1 MSTVPDPVYDL
12 DAALAQGY
20 SGFEVDPTPNENY
33 SLQTPQDAPT
43 PETDA
48 TTKRAATE
56 RAQELRVRFSTDPES
71 QAAPTGDTPSPK
83 TSRSSSS
90 SESSESSGS

>member
-48 TTKRAATE
+48 TAKRAAVE
-56 RAQELRVRFSTDPES
+56 RAQDLRIRFSTDE
-71 QAAPTGDTPSPK
+71 QAVQAPADDTASPK
-83 TSRSSSS
+83 TSRSSTSS
-90 SESSESSGS
+90 SESSES

>member
-1 MSTVPDPVYDL
+1 MSTVPDPVFDH

-20 SGFEVDPTPNENY
+20 SGFEVDPTPNANY

-48 TTKRAATE
+48 NSKKDAADRAQAIRLRLSTDVAPEAAQPVATE
-56 RAQELRVRFSTDPES
+56 T
-71 QAAPTGDTPSPK
+71 
-83 TSRSSSS
+83 RSSSASTS
-90 SESSESSGS
+90 SEG